1 MVNVTYIPNRIGI
14 PTHKGNLVHHGLRM
28 EEKTQESSM
37 EPPQLKREDGRKKEM
52 RKKEKKGREPLGA
65 SLTQDPST

>member
-14 PTHKGNLVHHGLRM
+14 PTHKGNLVHHRLRM

-37 EPPQLKREDGRKKEM
+37 EPPQLKREDGKRDE
-52 RKKEKKGREPLGA
+52 
-65 SLTQDPST
+65 